1 MLDLGK
7 HAPNGRRIRHL
18 GDATDA
24 AETEPDQCFTLRM
37 MAAYRAAGLFDF
49 DDLVSVAHLAV
60 AHFGVVLDE
69 HRIHQMRLRTQCRS
83 RGSVGL
89 CLHLAALTAPRLQ
102 SRYFDITP

>member
-18 GDATDA
+18 GDATDPV
-24 AETEPDQCFTLRM
+24 ETEPAQCCTLRM
-37 MAAYRAAGLFDF
+37 MAGFPAAGLLYF

-69 HRIHQMRLRTQCRS
+69 HGNRLLSACKQIRS

-89 CLHLAALTAPRLQ
+89 CLHLSALTAPRLQ
-102 SRYFDITP
+102 S